1 MRLLLR
7 GVGHMRSLCLCQCQ
21 SQEAWTQRDLRE
33 VDVVGSELKGRSD
46 DV

>member
-33 VDVVGSELKGRSD
+33 VDVVGRELKGRSD